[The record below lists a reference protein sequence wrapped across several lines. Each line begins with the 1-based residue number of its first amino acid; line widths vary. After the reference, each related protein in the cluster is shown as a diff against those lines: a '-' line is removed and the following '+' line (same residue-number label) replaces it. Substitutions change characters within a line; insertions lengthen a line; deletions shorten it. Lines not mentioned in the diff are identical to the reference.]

1 MYCVLAI
8 KEENVQDSIRQS
20 NILVN
25 AKQLTKTNSY
35 KDKYFKFK
43 ILEIPKNIAFIYN
56 NKKRISIPENYLFPI
71 STSLFPEEN
80 KIETIVYANISNK
93 EEMRA
98 LNLLKNILN
107 IQIFYNLVMEIY
119 DDFNFTDLDIINEL
133 CKDYKDINLH
143 YNVNDKNLV
152 EKIVNDNLE
161 ILYKEKNQEFI
172 SYDFEK
178 TDLIQKVLFRIYR
191 MSFEVGNKRTCDDI
205 DEKANRLFLKLF
217 GVIY

>member
-8 KEENVQDSIRQS
+8 KEENVQDSIRQC

-43 ILEIPKNIAFIYN
+43 ILEIPKYIAFIN
-56 NKKRISIPENYLFPI
+56 NKKRISIPESYLFPF
-71 STSLFPEEN
+71 SASLFPEEN

-161 ILYKEKNQEFI
+161 ILYKEKNQEFV

-191 MSFEVGNKRTCDDI
+191 MSFEVGNKRMRDDI
-205 DEKANRLFLKLF
+205 DKKASRLFLKLF
-217 GVIY
+217 GTIY